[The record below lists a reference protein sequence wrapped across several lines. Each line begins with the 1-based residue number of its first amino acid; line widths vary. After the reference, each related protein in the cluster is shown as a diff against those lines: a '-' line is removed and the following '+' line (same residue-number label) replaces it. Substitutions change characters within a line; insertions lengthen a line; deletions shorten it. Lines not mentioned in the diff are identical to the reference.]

1 MSKTWVAKNTDALNV
16 IAAELM
22 QLINPGTRIA
32 FYGEMGAGKTTF
44 IKAIC
49 AHLGITESTSS
60 PTFSIVNTYHG
71 DVTIYHFDL
80 FRLNKIEELQEI
92 GFGSYLEDDAY
103 VFIEWPELIESVLD
117 EANFSRVKLSTLSDV
132 EREITLV

>member
-1 MSKTWVAKNTDALNV
+1 MSKTWVANNADALKD
-16 IAAELM
+16 IAVELL

-32 FYGEMGAGKTTF
+32 FYGDMGAGKTTF

-49 AHLGITESTSS
+49 TRLGITESTSS
-60 PTFSIVNTYHG
+60 PTFSIVNSYTG

-92 GFGSYLEDDAY
+92 GFGSYLEGDAY

-117 EANFSRVKLSTLSDV
+117 ESGFRRVRLTAISEH
-132 EREITLV
+132 EREITLE